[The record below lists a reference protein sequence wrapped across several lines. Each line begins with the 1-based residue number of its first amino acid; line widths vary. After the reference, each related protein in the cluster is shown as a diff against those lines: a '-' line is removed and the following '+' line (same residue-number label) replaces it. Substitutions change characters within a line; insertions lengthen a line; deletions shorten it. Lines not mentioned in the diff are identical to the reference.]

1 MAEDATAVAVTDE
14 DRELATK
21 PVHGLF
27 VKYSL
32 ITLIGMAAQAVMVIL
47 EGVIIGNGLGS
58 FGLAVVGIIMPLE
71 LLNLALGG
79 SLGMSVATVAGNR
92 LGAGDMAGARKAFG
106 QGFWLSTYLILA
118 VSALIFIFAPQIA
131 LMLGATPD
139 LVDGVV
145 TFMRIFVCF
154 YPFCTLGQL
163 LCSLLRTDE
172 KPSLASAL
180 AVIASATSLL
190 WLYLC
195 VYVLDLGFAA
205 AGAYYG
211 MSTGLWFL
219 AILYFQLNKQSTFKL
234 TFGGMKLDPAICRAI
249 LWQGLPLF
257 LVQAASL
264 VYTIAINNYLGS
276 LGGDADLAA
285 FAVINGYVVYLLD
298 ILCLSATYG
307 LQPIA
312 SFNCGARRFDRLSEL
327 VKVSLGGTLA
337 VLAVVCGLVIAFA
350 EPISAFFI
358 GDDPQLIELTASHFL
373 PLLACA
379 PFGFLAQVASAYF
392 QAVGQE
398 RISILLGVCRYL
410 LFAIPMIVVLA
421 AVEGLTGVWWS
432 QPPADLMAAAL
443 AVALAA
449 RECGKLRR
457 AGAAQTKPAPESE
470 PLLEAE

>member
-1 MAEDATAVAVTDE
+1 
-14 DRELATK
+14 
-21 PVHGLF
+21 
-27 VKYSL
+27 
-32 ITLIGMAAQAVMVIL
+32 
-47 EGVIIGNGLGS
+47 
-58 FGLAVVGIIMPLE
+58 MP
-71 LLNLALGG
+71 
-79 SLGMSVATVAGNR
+79 SS
-92 LGAGDMAGARKAFG
+92 
-106 QGFWLSTYLILA
+106 
-118 VSALIFIFAPQIA
+118 P
-131 LMLGATPD
+131 P
-139 LVDGVV
+139 
-145 TFMRIFVCF
+145 
-154 YPFCTLGQL
+154 
-163 LCSLLRTDE
+163 
-172 KPSLASAL
+172 
-180 AVIASATSLL
+180 
-190 WLYLC
+190 
-195 VYVLDLGFAA
+195 
-205 AGAYYG
+205 
-211 MSTGLWFL
+211 
-219 AILYFQLNKQSTFKL
+219 
-234 TFGGMKLDPAICRAI
+234 I

-298 ILCLSATYG
+298 ILCLSATCG

-432 QPPADLMAAAL
+432 QPPAGQRKQNPHPNPNRCSKRSKNLSRCGRRL
-443 AVALAA
+443 AFGA
-449 RECGKLRR
+449 RIVHNVEHLLTR
-457 AGAAQTKPAPESE
+457 AYAHVE
-470 PLLEAE
+470 PLPLVTISIGLLGCGLNVGCLFLAQIYG

>member
-1 MAEDATAVAVTDE
+1 MPRDP
-14 DRELATK
+14 LA
-21 PVHGLF
+21 
-27 VKYSL
+27 
-32 ITLIGMAAQAVMVIL
+32 
-47 EGVIIGNGLGS
+47 
-58 FGLAVVGIIMPLE
+58 GLA
-71 LLNLALGG
+71 
-79 SLGMSVATVAGNR
+79 
-92 LGAGDMAGARKAFG
+92 
-106 QGFWLSTYLILA
+106 A
-118 VSALIFIFAPQIA
+118 VP
-131 LMLGATPD
+131 G
-139 LVDGVV
+139 
-145 TFMRIFVCF
+145 
-154 YPFCTLGQL
+154 
-163 LCSLLRTDE
+163 
-172 KPSLASAL
+172 
-180 AVIASATSLL
+180 
-190 WLYLC
+190 
-195 VYVLDLGFAA
+195 
-205 AGAYYG
+205 
-211 MSTGLWFL
+211 
-219 AILYFQLNKQSTFKL
+219 
-234 TFGGMKLDPAICRAI
+234 
-249 LWQGLPLF
+249 
-257 LVQAASL
+257 AASL

-432 QPPADLMAAAL
+432 LAAAL

>member
-79 SLGMSVATVAGNR
+79 SLGMGVATVAGNR

-154 YPFCTLGQL
+154 YPFCILGQMM
-163 LCSLLRTDE
+163 SSVLRVDE
-172 KPSLASAL
+172 KPGLATAAMFGSAVL
-180 AVIASATSLL
+180 AIV
-190 WLYLC
+190 WLYCSIFLANMG
-195 VYVLDLGFAA
+195 V
-205 AGAYYG
+205 AGAAVYY
-211 MSTGLWFL
+211 T
-219 AILYFQLNKQSTFKL
+219 KFKIA
-234 TFGGMKLDPAICRAI
+234 FSDMKLEGKLCKEI
-249 LWQGLPLF
+249 LTIGLPTF

-264 VYTIAINNYLGS
+264 LYTIVINNYLGV
-276 LGGDADLAA
+276 LGGDLEIGAFAILNGYLVYILNMMWLCSTYGVQPLASVNNGAKRPDRLKTLIRASLVDTAAAIAVVSALFILCAVPICTIFCGDEPDLIALAA
-285 FAVINGYVVYLLD
+285 ANTLP
-298 ILCLSATYG
+298 LC
-307 LQPIA
+307 
-312 SFNCGARRFDRLSEL
+312 
-327 VKVSLGGTLA
+327 
-337 VLAVVCGLVIAFA
+337 
-350 EPISAFFI
+350 
-358 GDDPQLIELTASHFL
+358 
-373 PLLACA
+373 LLACLGSA
-379 PFGFLAQVASAYF
+379 SNVMSAYF
-392 QAVGQE
+392 QAVDKVV
-398 RISILLGVCRYL
+398 IATVLGMSRYL
-410 LFAIPMIVVLA
+410 LFTVPCIIIMSSFMGI
-421 AVEGLTGVWWS
+421 TGVWWA
-432 QPPADLMAAAL
+432 QPVADVLCFAFTMVFVVREL
-443 AVALAA
+443 RRLGSLRVERTVDSSDLSKEGAVA
-449 RECGKLRR
+449 
-457 AGAAQTKPAPESE
+457 
-470 PLLEAE
+470 